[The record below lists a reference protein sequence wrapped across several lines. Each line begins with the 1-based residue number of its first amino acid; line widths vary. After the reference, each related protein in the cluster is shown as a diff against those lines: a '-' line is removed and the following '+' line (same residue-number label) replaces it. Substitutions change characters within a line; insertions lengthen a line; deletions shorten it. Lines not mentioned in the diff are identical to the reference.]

1 VTFGPDAFLLGAGA
15 TVALFGVPLGATG
28 YVFGTAAALLLG
40 MPLALAAGMVMR
52 PVRDQVL
59 HVVASGGVGLVT
71 GLVTLLAIAGSEWPT
86 LWGLIPWTG
95 ACAAIGRLAV
105 VRLVTTRDEVEIGA

>member
-1 VTFGPDAFLLGAGA
+1 VTFGPDAFLLGAGT
-15 TVALFGVPLGATG
+15 TVVLF
-28 YVFGTAAALLLG
+28 
-40 MPLALAAGMVMR
+40 
-52 PVRDQVL
+52 
-59 HVVASGGVGLVT
+59 VVASGGVGLVT